1 MAGFLNTLQGTIHMQ
16 TQSSVFDDLARLM
29 TGAMGMAQGMNDEA
43 KSFMRAQADR
53 FVAEMDLVGRDEF
66 EAVKQLAADAR
77 AEADALKARVAA
89 LEAALK
95 ARD

>member
-1 MAGFLNTLQGTIHMQ
+1 MQ

-29 TGAMGMAQGMNDEA
+29 TGAMGMAQGVNDEA

-66 EAVKQLAADAR
+66 EAVKQLASEAR
-77 AEADALKARVAA
+77 AEAEDLRTRLAA
-89 LEAALK
+89 LEAQMRTREGSDAP
-95 ARD
+95 

>member
-1 MAGFLNTLQGTIHMQ
+1 MQ

-29 TGAMGMAQGMNDEA
+29 TGAMGMAQGVSQEA

-66 EAVKQLAADAR
+66 EAMKEIAAQAR
-77 AEADALKARVAA
+77 AEADDLRSRVAA
-89 LEAALK
+89 LEAALA
-95 ARD
+95 ARSSAQD

>member
-1 MAGFLNTLQGTIHMQ
+1 MQ

-29 TGAMGMAQGMNDEA
+29 TGAMGMAQGMNEEA
-43 KSFMRAQADR
+43 KGFMRAQADR

-77 AEADALKARVAA
+77 AEADELKARVAA
-89 LEAALK
+89 LEALLK
-95 ARD
+95 SKA

>member
-1 MAGFLNTLQGTIHMQ
+1 MQ

-29 TGAMGMAQGMNDEA
+29 TGAMGMAQGVNQEA
-43 KSFMRAQADR
+43 KGFMRAQADR

-77 AEADALKARVAA
+77 AEADDLKGRVAA
-89 LEAALK
+89 LEALLK
-95 ARD
+95 DKA

>member
-1 MAGFLNTLQGTIHMQ
+1 MQ

-29 TGAMGMAQGMNDEA
+29 TGAMGMAQGMGDEA
-43 KSFMRAQADR
+43 RSFMRSQADR

-66 EAVKQLAADAR
+66 EAVKQLASEAR
-77 AEADALKARVAA
+77 AEADALKERVAA
-89 LEAALK
+89 LEALLK

>member
-1 MAGFLNTLQGTIHMQ
+1 MQ

-43 KSFMRAQADR
+43 KSFFRAQGDR

-66 EAVKQLAADAR
+66 EAVKQMAAEAR
-77 AEADALKARVAA
+77 AEAEALKAKIAE
-89 LEAALK
+89 LEARLA

>member
-1 MAGFLNTLQGTIHMQ
+1 MQ
-16 TQSSVFDDLARLM
+16 TTSSVFDDLARLM
-29 TGAMGMAQGMNDEA
+29 TGAMGMAQGAGEEA

-66 EAVKQLAADAR
+66 EAMKQMAADAR
-77 AEADALKARVAA
+77 AEAEALRARVEA

-95 ARD
+95 GRD